1 MTRPRFAH
9 LVARFREMGEPVTT
23 EESDAA
29 FAAAILRPDELALWM
44 RMDPRDRRHAVAV
57 TKRFVGACPGAVREE
72 VAGALMHDIGKSQVS
87 MGRVARSVAT
97 IVALT
102 PTMRR
107 YRAAFEAHDVAVS
120 LGWSLVAPG
129 DEPADAAF
137 QRADAAM
144 YEDKQARRSLS
155 EPR

>member
-29 FAAAILRPDELALWM
+29 FAAAVLRPDELALWM

-102 PTMRR
+102 PAMRR
-107 YRAAFEAHDVAVS
+107 YRDHERIGAEMLHGIRS
-120 LGWSLVAPG
+120 HPRTIELVAG
-129 DEPADAAF
+129 KAFDATADAL
-137 QRADAAM
+137 RAADDA
-144 YEDKQARRSLS
+144 
-155 EPR
+155 

>member
-29 FAAAILRPDELALWM
+29 FAAAVLRPDEIALWM

-102 PTMRR
+102 PATVALKPWRPLRMPETSSDAPRISSTLPITEPMIE
-107 YRAAFEAHDVAVS
+107 YRATS
-120 LGWSLVAPG
+120 MSAP
-129 DEPADAAF
+129 P
-137 QRADAAM
+137 
-144 YEDKQARRSLS
+144 
-155 EPR
+155 

>member
-1 MTRPRFAH
+1 
-9 LVARFREMGEPVTT
+9 MGEPVTT

-29 FAAAILRPDELALWM
+29 FASAVLAPDELALWM

-57 TKRFVGACPGAVREE
+57 TKRFAGACPGAVREE

-102 PTMRR
+102 PAMRR
-107 YRAAFEAHDVAVS
+107 YRDHERIGAEMLQEVGSHPRTIE
-120 LGWSLVAPG
+120 LVAG
-129 DEPADAAF
+129 TVFDATADAL
-137 QRADAAM
+137 RAVDDA
-144 YEDKQARRSLS
+144 
-155 EPR
+155 